1 LRSRLIRSAFV
12 VAIALG
18 VLTAGLWHSR
28 LNAQTPTP
36 RPTEAYALVAGCN
49 NVAVTWPS
57 GTPLTMVSG
66 AITPPTALESIWR
79 LDNAQ
84 QKYYGFS
91 PLPSAAADMAND
103 YNTVLVILEPVYVC
117 MREAGTF
124 NRPDLR

>member
-1 LRSRLIRSAFV
+1 
-12 VAIALG
+12 
-18 VLTAGLWHSR
+18 
-28 LNAQTPTP
+28 
-36 RPTEAYALVAGCN
+36 
-49 NVAVTWPS
+49 
-57 GTPLTMVSG
+57 
-66 AITPPTALESIWR
+66 

-91 PLPSAAADMAND
+91 PLASASAYMAND